1 MHKSLL
7 SRRKVKIRGART
19 CVFAFLK
26 KILFTNIQ
34 ASIYCLSDG
43 MDEGGLLSM
52 SHLAPL
58 ITHGNLQI
66 TIKIT

>member
-7 SRRKVKIRGART
+7 GRGKVKTRDART

-26 KILFTNIQ
+26 MILYIGIQ
-34 ASIYCLSDG
+34 ADIYCLSDG
-43 MDEGGLLSM
+43 GVFM
-52 SHLAPL
+52 SLPAPL

-66 TIKIT
+66 TIKMT